1 MSNDNSK
8 AKENVKVCNRS
19 HNPGDDWDDDGC
31 CQSTKAKN
39 EQHDEVVVIGAPKP
53 EKLQLKS

>member
-39 EQHDEVVVIGAPKP
+39 DQHGNQVVAIGAQKP
-53 EKLQLKS
+53 ASQ